1 MNEQEEKQGQDCYER
16 GLLSEAVQSKISK
29 LAILT
34 LILGILSLFFF
45 VLAGIPAIV
54 IGIVSTLRIRR
65 SNGKLKG
72 KYIALFTTMVL
83 QQPLSSNGK
92 LKGKYIALA
101 GMNISI
107 LFMYVFYLFWG
118 IDAPPIPNDYTI
130 ANLRSASAKYA
141 ESFEVLKTLLGE
153 NGDSSN
159 VSAIEITNSDS
170 GMIAEIKGIMETGT
184 TSEIIQAISSYAEEI
199 NQIWADNETARE
211 VIHRLNEFPEIADLT
226 ELNTNLK
233 IMRVSKLIDL
243 DRFYQVYAHLK
254 IEQCDIRAFVSEL
267 IELDSA
273 CRKLSVNAR
282 MLVPKLAYLICIN
295 ENILT
300 ANAIVND
307 QRTPM
312 SIVELLARHF
322 IPLTDEKTSLRNGIL
337 SEYLLIRNMLSEVSE
352 QGTAEKILP
361 LKKNSTL
368 RLYRNLYDD
377 WMDAEEGRQNIAET
391 KLSVWPDIYPFKEPS
406 VSLANQ
412 EQLPLLYR
420 CYNPH
425 INIIDI
431 VGPSDKTI
439 KSRKNSIIR
448 IKIQDDLLQ
457 IILSK
462 RLGKDLSLK
471 ARAYSDKYI
480 IDVKNNKIFSP
491 GPDGKAD
498 TKDDIILRINPE
510 VLGLRN

>member
-1 MNEQEEKQGQDCYER
+1 MNKQEEKQGQCSYKM

-29 LAILT
+29 LAILS
-34 LILGILSLFFF
+34 LMLGIFSLFFF

-54 IGIVSTLRIRR
+54 IGIVSILRIRR

-72 KYIALFTTMVL
+72 KYIAL
-83 QQPLSSNGK
+83 
-92 LKGKYIALA
+92 A
-101 GMNISI
+101 GVNISI
-107 LFMYVFYLFWG
+107 LFMYVFYLFWS
-118 IDAPPIPNDYTI
+118 IDALPIPNDYTI
-130 ANLRSASAKYA
+130 ADLRSASAKYA

-153 NGDSSN
+153 NDDSSN
-159 VSAIEITNSDS
+159 VPAIEITNSDS
-170 GMIAEIKGIMETGT
+170 DMIAEIKGIMETGT
-184 TSEIIQAISSYAEEI
+184 TSEITQAISSYAEET

-233 IMRVSKLIDL
+233 IMRVSKFIDL
-243 DRFYQVYAHLK
+243 ARFYQVYAHLE
-254 IEQCDIRAFVSEL
+254 IEQCDIWAFVSEF

-307 QRTPM
+307 KQTPT
-312 SIVELLARHF
+312 STVELLAGHF
-322 IPLTDEKTSLRNGIL
+322 LPLTDEQTSLRNCIL
-337 SEYLLIRNMLSEVSE
+337 SEYLLMRNMLSEISK
-352 QGTAEKILP
+352 QSTAEKILP

-368 RLYRNLYDD
+368 RLLRNYYDS
-377 WMDAEEGRQNIAET
+377 WIDAEEGMRNITET

-425 INIIDI
+425 INIVDI
-431 VGPSDKTI
+431 IRPSDKTI

-448 IKIQDDLLQ
+448 IQIQDDLLQ
-457 IILSK
+457 IVLNK
-462 RLGKDLSLK
+462 RLGKEVSLK
-471 ARAYSDKYI
+471 ARAYSDNYI
-480 IDVKNNKIFSP
+480 VDIENNKIFSH
-491 GPDGKAD
+491 GPDGKAE

-510 VLGLRN
+510 VLGWQN